1 MQAQHWQLLA
11 QLADGQRHH
20 IRSLAQ
26 QLALHPQRLNVLWQ
40 QMPPHV
46 RGLLRQHDGY
56 WHLVRP
62 LAMLPESSLSSIA
75 AEHGFQA
82 ALLPQ
87 CASTNNEILALAR
100 QSPTA
105 AHRRLCVSYEQSAGR
120 GRQGRQWL
128 SRSGE
133 CLMLSIGWTFDLPL
147 PQLGG
152 LALVTALAIH
162 AALQDLGVAVHIK
175 WPNDIVLGP
184 DKMGGILIET
194 VPQGAQTVAVIGIG
208 LNFVLP
214 KAVPG
219 AAAIQN
225 VAPHTRCADVY
236 RRLLHHLS
244 LLLPQFNQ
252 HGFAPF
258 QAAYEAAHR
267 DQNRPVHI
275 LQQQSVLHQGI
286 ALGIAADGSLRLLT
300 DNGEKHI
307 VSGEISLRPGPA
319 AAEPAAVAP
328 NKYLLLDG
336 GNSKLKWMWVEQG
349 RPLHSGRAAYNDL
362 SQLGADWQQ
371 YGAGTTRIIGSAVCG
386 PEKQAKVA
394 QQLPQAVEWQSS
406 MSEALG
412 IRNHYRNPQEHGA
425 DRWFNILG
433 SRRYSE
439 HACVVVSVG
448 TAVTVDALTADN
460 HYLGGSILPGFH
472 LMKEAMA
479 ERTANLN
486 RPLGRPY
493 PFATTPPNA
502 LASGI
507 MDAVCG
513 AIVLMHQRLQNR
525 GGGTQ
530 KTDVILTGGGA
541 AKVAAALP
549 PQFVLDN
556 RVEIV
561 DNLVIY
567 GLLNWVE
574 HT

>member
-1 MQAQHWQLLA
+1 MQAQHWQLLGE
-11 QLADGQRHH
+11 LADGRRHH

-26 QLALHPQRLNVLWQ
+26 ELALHPQRLNVLWQ
-40 QMPPHV
+40 QMPPHL

-62 LAMLPESSLSSIA
+62 LAMLPENTLRTLA
-75 AEHGFQA
+75 GAHGFQA
-82 ALLPQ
+82 DLLPQ

-100 QSPTA
+100 QSPEA
-105 AHRRLCVSYEQSAGR
+105 AHRRLCLSYEQSAGR

-133 CLMLSIGWTFDLPL
+133 CLMLSLGWTFDLPL
-147 PQLGG
+147 TQLGG

-162 AALQDLGVAVHIK
+162 AALQDVGVAVHIK
-175 WPNDIVLGP
+175 WPNDIVLGQ

-225 VAPHTRCADVY
+225 VVPNLSAADVLD
-236 RRLLHHLS
+236 RLLHHLAQR
-244 LLLPQFNQ
+244 LPQFNR

-267 DQNRPVHI
+267 DQNQYVRI
-275 LQQQSVLHQGI
+275 LQQQTVLHQGI
-286 ALGIAADGSLRLLT
+286 AVGILPDGGLRLRT
-300 DNGEKHI
+300 EEGEKHI
-307 VSGEISLRPGPA
+307 VSGEISLRPGSAAATAVPPA
-319 AAEPAAVAP
+319 AD
-328 NKYLLLDG
+328 KYLLLDG
-336 GNSKLKWMWVEQG
+336 GNSKLKWMWVENG
-349 RPLHSGRAAYNDL
+349 RPLHSGRAAYSDL
-362 SQLGADWQQ
+362 AQLAEDWRQ
-371 YGAGTTRIIGSAVCG
+371 YGAGTARIIGSAVCG
-386 PEKQAKVA
+386 AEKQAKVA
-394 QQLPQAVEWQSS
+394 QALPQAVEWQSA
-406 MSEALG
+406 MAEALG
-412 IRNHYRNPQEHGA
+412 IRNHYRNPQEQGA

-433 SRRYSE
+433 SRRYSRA
-439 HACVVVSVG
+439 ACVVVSVG

-472 LMKEAMA
+472 LMKTAMA

-493 PFATTPPNA
+493 PFATTTSNA

-513 AIVLMHQRLQNR
+513 AIVLMHQRLQQR

-530 KTDVILTGGGA
+530 QTDVILTGGGA